1 MSNQDIQDEE
11 LITQIKALPKDFLE
25 ELKNEVRLNR
35 QKENRKRRFLR
46 RIVPLVAACILSV
59 VSVSLFVDFPTYSK
73 EYLAS
78 NKIQNDILL
87 PPDNSKIYLD
97 ANTTINVK
105 YYKNKRVI
113 NLSNGKAIFEV
124 TSNETQP
131 FIVNTKR
138 INVKVLGTKFEVVNL
153 EDKLQVNVLEGK
165 VQVSKAQN
173 DKELAIVT
181 KGQSLQLDKN
191 ANLISQNSVNIE
203 KMIQWKDGKYSFQ
216 QTSLNE
222 VLNEF
227 SKHLDINIVFEK
239 EKAKLYPISGNFEVK
254 HFDNF
259 LKVLPM
265 IHPVKVENKDNII
278 VIK

>member
-87 PPDNSKIYLD
+87 PDNSKIYLD

-124 TSNETQP
+124 TSNESQP

-138 INVKVLGTKFEVVNL
+138 INVKVLGTKFEVINL

-203 KMIQWKDGKYSFQ
+203 KMLEWKDGKYSFQ

>member
-1 MSNQDIQDEE
+1 MSNKDIQDEE

-35 QKENRKRRFLR
+35 EKENRKRRFLR

-87 PPDNSKIYLD
+87 PDNSKIYLD

-124 TSNETQP
+124 TSNESQP

-203 KMIQWKDGKYSFQ
+203 R
-216 QTSLNE
+216 N
-222 VLNEF
+222 
-227 SKHLDINIVFEK
+227 
-239 EKAKLYPISGNFEVK
+239 
-254 HFDNF
+254 
-259 LKVLPM
+259 
-265 IHPVKVENKDNII
+265 
-278 VIK
+278 